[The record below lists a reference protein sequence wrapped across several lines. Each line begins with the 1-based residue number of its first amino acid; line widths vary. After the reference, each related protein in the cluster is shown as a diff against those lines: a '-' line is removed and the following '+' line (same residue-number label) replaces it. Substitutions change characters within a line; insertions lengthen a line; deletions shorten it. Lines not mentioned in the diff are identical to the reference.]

1 MILYSL
7 QVFQTLSWV
16 HCGMPSVLWGHHIIS
31 YHFMYHI
38 IYHIISF
45 LTSIYTI
52 SACHVKSC
60 VVVVTIG
67 FCVPFLSIH
76 LYYGGL
82 EWWLCLRASRGNEGI
97 VHQWFMFDTFLWLV
111 SLFFF
116 CVYCLFL
123 FVYVLDLFYY
133 LWIIW
138 YDYCCFRCRL
148 LWWTCRFDTK
158 YQNNHL
164 IGSRTISFQDALW
177 SIMVFHCFMVNDR
190 CNRLYGYSQTSV
202 VTWWFRHI
210 MFSAIGT
217 SGNITWNRMVVC
229 YQHPKRT
236 GNFTFGEVC
245 ASSFLKKNTHDCP
258 SSMGKDRFWEM
269 TGC

>member
-31 YHFMYHI
+31 YHFMFHI

-45 LTSIYTI
+45 LTRIYTI

-97 VHQWFMFDTFLWLV
+97 VDQWFMFDIFLWLI

-116 CVYCLFL
+116 FCLL
-123 FVYVLDLFYY
+123 FILVCFCSWFILVFVDYMIWLLLFP
-133 LWIIW
+133 L
-138 YDYCCFRCRL
+138 
-148 LWWTCRFDTK
+148 
-158 YQNNHL
+158 
-164 IGSRTISFQDALW
+164 
-177 SIMVFHCFMVNDR
+177 
-190 CNRLYGYSQTSV
+190 SV
-202 VTWWFRHI
+202 IV
-210 MFSAIGT
+210 MD
-217 SGNITWNRMVVC
+217 V
-229 YQHPKRT
+229 
-236 GNFTFGEVC
+236 
-245 ASSFLKKNTHDCP
+245 
-258 SSMGKDRFWEM
+258 
-269 TGC
+269 